1 MTMRTPTH
9 LFLAA
14 LTATGAA
21 HAQYFEARNSAMG
34 GVGTASSNY
43 LAAGWGNPALLTS
56 CDESDDFGLILPAIG
71 ARAYDESG
79 LMEDIDNFVD
89 AYSALDGNPNAT
101 PQDYVDLGNR
111 LLSLSGRRLNSEL
124 GGGLVLALPSQTFG
138 ISLHARSYADL
149 QLFTNID
156 PNDVNTIA
164 AAPPGGALPA
174 LSSEARIVGVGITE
188 IGVSFARR
196 FELAGLAVSVGVT
209 PKYQRVDTYN
219 YAVDAD
225 NFDAANFDEDQFR
238 SDEDGFNV
246 DAGVAIEPG
255 VPGLT
260 IGVMARN
267 LSRQTF
273 STVGTAGA
281 GFDYEITP
289 QVAVGVAWELGALTL
304 AADVDALPLE
314 RFDNDDLVAAG
325 QSFVDDI
332 QLLRFGAEFDVFGW
346 LQLRGGYEHDLEDTL
361 NGAISAG
368 LGISPFEVVRL
379 DIAGTYVEGSSYGAV
394 AQLSLTF

>member
-1 MTMRTPTH
+1 MRTPTY

-14 LTATGAA
+14 LTSTGVA

-34 GVGTASSNY
+34 GVGTASSSY
-43 LAAGWGNPALLTS
+43 LAAGWGNPALLTNAE
-56 CDESDDFGLILPAIG
+56 ESDDFGLILPAFG
-71 ARAYDESG
+71 ARAYDETG
-79 LMEDIDNFVD
+79 LMEDIDDFVD
-89 AYSALDGNPNAT
+89 AYDALDNNPAAT
-101 PQDYVDLGNR
+101 PQDYIDLGNR
-111 LLSLSGRRLNSEL
+111 LLSLSGRRVNSEL
-124 GGGLVLALPSQTFG
+124 GGGLVLALPSRSFG
-138 ISLHARSYADL
+138 VSLHARSYADL

-156 PNDVNTIA
+156 PNDVNSIA
-164 AAPPGGALPA
+164 GAAPGGALPQLA
-174 LSSEARIVGVGITE
+174 SEARIVGVAVTE
-188 IGVSFARR
+188 IGLSFARR
-196 FELAGLAVSVGVT
+196 FEFANFALSLGVT

-225 NFDAANFDEDQFR
+225 NFDGDQFR
-238 SDEDGFNV
+238 TDEGNFNL
-246 DAGVAIEPG
+246 DAGVALEPG

-260 IGVMARN
+260 VGVMARN

-273 STVGTAGA
+273 STVTTSGTT
-281 GFDYEITP
+281 FDYEITP
-289 QVAVGVAWELGALTL
+289 QVQVGVAWQLGAWTL

-325 QSFVDDI
+325 QSFVDDV
-332 QLLRFGAEFDVFGW
+332 QVLRFGAEVDVFGW

-368 LGISPFEVVRL
+368 VGLSPFEVVHL
-379 DIAGTYVEGSSYGAV
+379 DIAGTYVDGESYGAV